1 MIQLVVAS
9 MLATTCYY
17 HLLLLYYYT
26 TDGEDGDDDDGD
38 DDDDEPFWVSRIAP
52 NPVIARVDNPLA
64 SHTGQPTQPAGDHG

>member
-9 MLATTCYY
+9 MLATTYY
-17 HLLLLYYYT
+17 YLLLYRVVASMLDT
-26 TDGEDGDDDDGD
+26 TDGEDG